1 MFYAVP
7 FTVFENNSDMM
18 FDSTNFSIAVMT
30 DKGFE
35 KVSSNH
41 VKYNYACNKEVSFQ
55 CDKGRKEASDD
66 YPGKSWRSYQIY

>member
-1 MFYAVP
+1 
-7 FTVFENNSDMM
+7 MM

-41 VKYNYACNKEVSFQ
+41 VKYNYAWKYNKEVSG
-55 CDKGRKEASDD
+55 DKAEKRLQTIIW
-66 YPGKSWRSYQIY
+66 KSWRSYQGI